1 MDNKVLNLSTFGE
14 IIDPRGQEGNFPTFD
29 QIKKMGSK
37 MNQEVHTQSVHGR
50 MVNRILYIQAQTKLL
65 HWQTFSVNQH
75 KNLDKLH
82 KDFLGLSDQLVEVVA
97 GKYGR
102 PKLTKEECCFEIQ
115 NYRHHEEGMSSFM
128 CYLYEVFTQEIK
140 PCFNKEKDSEILN
153 IIDEIVA
160 MIDQYT
166 YLFSF
171 NKP

>member
-14 IIDPRGQEGNFPTFD
+14 IIDPKGQEGNFPTFD
-29 QIKKMGSK
+29 QIKKMGPK
-37 MNQEVHTQSVHGR
+37 MGQEVHSQSVHGR
-50 MVNRILYIQAQTKLL
+50 MVNRILYVQAQTKLL

-82 KDFLGLSDQLVEVVA
+82 KDFLGLSDKLVEVVA

-102 PKLTKEECCFEIQ
+102 PKLSKEECCFEIQ
-115 NYRHHEEGMSSFM
+115 NYRHHEEGMSSYM
-128 CYLYEVFTQEIK
+128 CYLYEVFNVEVRGS
-140 PCFNKEKDSEILN
+140 FSKEKDSEIIN